1 MVCDNLETHIV
12 AILVIDLAGQFLY
25 FTNDW
30 HKEVGLEV
38 SLSPL
43 DNSDQTLQTCARINV
58 LMWQFLVL
66 ATRYSR
72 VSIEL

>member
-12 AILVIDLAGQFLY
+12 AILIIDLTRQLLY

-30 HKEVGLEV
+30 HKEVGLKV

-43 DNSDQTLQTCARINV
+43 DNSDQTLQSCARINV

>member
-12 AILVIDLAGQFLY
+12 AILVIDLARQLLY
-25 FTNDW
+25 FANDW
-30 HKEVGLEV
+30 HEEVGLKV
-38 SLSPL
+38 GLSPL
-43 DNSDQTLQTCARINV
+43 DDSHQTLQTCARINV

-66 ATRYSR
+66 ATWYSR

>member
-12 AILVIDLAGQFLY
+12 AILVIDLARQLLY

-30 HKEVGLEV
+30 HKEVSLKVG
-38 SLSPL
+38 LSPL
-43 DNSDQTLQTCARINV
+43 DNSDQTLQTSARINV

-72 VSIEL
+72 VSVEL

>member
-12 AILVIDLAGQFLY
+12 AILVIDLARQFFY
-25 FTNDW
+25 FANDW
-30 HKEVGLEV
+30 HKEVGLKV
-38 SLSPL
+38 GLSSL
-43 DNSDQTLQTCARINV
+43 DNSDQTLQTSARINV

-72 VSIEL
+72 VCVKL

>member
-12 AILVIDLAGQFLY
+12 AILVIDLARQLLY

-30 HKEVGLEV
+30 HKEVSLKVG
-38 SLSPL
+38 LSPL
-43 DNSDQTLQTCARINV
+43 DNSHQTLQTCARINV

-66 ATRYSR
+66 TTRHSR

>member
-12 AILVIDLAGQFLY
+12 AILVIDLARQFLY

-38 SLSPL
+38 GLSPL
-43 DNSDQTLQTCARINV
+43 DNSHQTLQTCARINV
-58 LMWQFLVL
+58 LMWQFLIL
-66 ATRYSR
+66 TTRYSR
-72 VSIEL
+72 VSVEL